1 VINYAWANPSTG
13 IREQAGTKE
22 EARERVWKELQKP
35 PGVAAEVQESHGW
48 SSNEKLVAIP
58 VAAGVYEQEPVGW
71 SSNEKFD
78 LAIPEPWDSYA
89 FTNPTSGHREIVG
102 SFDMARIRIA
112 EAWPEHAPVDSVT
125 IYRQRLAFEVRWDD
139 PEPEAPTPPEP
150 EEETPSS
157 LIAQVLAGNCA
168 DFGRAQLLASL
179 WIADALQKRY
189 RLRRV
194 SRRNPGH
201 RYRRYHP
208 GVFRTLRRWWRIF
221 WGTHWNRTSGQPNCQ
236 QCGQMLADPDGT
248 ICPRCAKAILQ
259 KCALE
264 SEGNVM
270 PHVYR
275 FPSQGVITDAP
286 CAECGKLLDDAIH
299 GYTGD

>member
-1 VINYAWANPSTG
+1 LNDKYKPLPIG
-13 IREQAGTKE
+13 AG
-22 EARERVWKELQKP
+22 V
-35 PGVAAEVQESHGW
+35 
-48 SSNEKLVAIP
+48 
-58 VAAGVYEQEPVGW
+58 VYEQEAVGW
-71 SSNEKFD
+71 ASDEKHEVI
-78 LAIPEPWDSYA
+78 LSVPWDSYA

-102 SFDMARIRIA
+102 SFDMARLRIA

-139 PEPEAPTPPEP
+139 PEPEAPEPAPPEA

-157 LIAQVLAGNCA
+157 IIAQVLAGNCA

-179 WIADALQKRY
+179 WTAEALQAIQHEGWTINFGNEKRQ
-189 RLRRV
+189 RGLWERFKRW
-194 SRRNPGH
+194 
-201 RYRRYHP
+201 
-208 GVFRTLRRWWRIF
+208 VFGDPPEAR
-221 WGTHWNRTSGQPNCQ
+221 GQPNCQ

-259 KCALE
+259 KCAME

-275 FPSQGVITDAP
+275 FPSGGVITDAP